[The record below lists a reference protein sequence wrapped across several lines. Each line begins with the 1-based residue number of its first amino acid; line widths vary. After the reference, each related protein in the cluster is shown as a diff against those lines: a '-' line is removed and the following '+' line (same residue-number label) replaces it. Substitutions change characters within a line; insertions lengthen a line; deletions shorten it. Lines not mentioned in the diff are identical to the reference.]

1 VRWQKKQRCF
11 DHIEHLLRIDLDI
24 IRDNLLYFS
33 IPAARVCRPLDW
45 CRIRVGYNVYLHPLK
60 GNAMT
65 TLSKRLCL
73 SAILALSTFA
83 FAATASA
90 ETSKL
95 VIESGDSAQS
105 RQNAAMDKEQWNDT
119 RNLRQKVNKRT
130 EKEWDKEDVAFD
142 ARDKCQQS
150 ANVNAY
156 WEPNTL
162 RCLDRRTGRTV
173 AP

>member
-1 VRWQKKQRCF
+1 
-11 DHIEHLLRIDLDI
+11 
-24 IRDNLLYFS
+24 
-33 IPAARVCRPLDW
+33 
-45 CRIRVGYNVYLHPLK
+45 
-60 GNAMT
+60 MT

-73 SAILALSTFA
+73 TAVLALSSFT
-83 FAATASA
+83 FAATATA

-95 VIESGDSAQS
+95 IIESGDSAQS

-119 RNLRQKVNKRT
+119 RSLRQKVNKRA

>member
-1 VRWQKKQRCF
+1 MALTFPYLRCG
-11 DHIEHLLRIDLDI
+11 
-24 IRDNLLYFS
+24 YAVFS
-33 IPAARVCRPLDW
+33 LW
-45 CRIRVGYNVYLHPLK
+45 CRICKGLLDYLHPFK
-60 GNAMT
+60 RKRYDNIKQT
-65 TLSKRLCL
+65 PLSDSPAVL
-73 SAILALSTFA
+73 SSFA
-83 FAATASA
+83 FAASATA

-95 VIESGDSAQS
+95 IIESGDSAQS

-119 RNLRQKVNKRT
+119 RSLRQKVNKRA

-162 RCLDRRTGRTV
+162 RCTDRRTGRTV